1 MDTLSNVLNINIQNI
16 NWPYINQNP
25 YFNDNVTIYKSLLE
39 NKKSKIINNKLSTI
53 NSKNIKIKTKTN
65 TTTQVLSK
73 DDKKFFFTLRT
84 PLFNNLSFYKTDPH
98 NSFYHSI
105 WVCLSPNFNY
115 FVNSAEHYHFKDY
128 IYLYFSEKNIFNSS
142 IKGKYKVTKKNILNK
157 LKEVEYCVYKLL
169 ILSKI
174 FKINII
180 IYKDNELSCH
190 DFNSD
195 LPSIIIYINNDK
207 HCFPLINP
215 KNYNTWAWDSSF
227 ILKLK
232 YDLKSI
238 EFEKTSSSISLK
250 CSLKELQELATKH
263 DISIKYQSP
272 KTSKLILKTKQMLVD
287 ELSNF

>member
-53 NSKNIKIKTKTN
+53 NSKNIKNKPKTN
-65 TTTQVLSK
+65 TITQVLSK
-73 DDKKFFFTLRT
+73 DDKKFFFTLRN
-84 PLFNNLSFYKTDPH
+84 PLFNNLSFYKTDPN

-142 IKGKYKVTKKNILNK
+142 IKGKYKVTKKNLLNK

-180 IYKDNELSCH
+180 IYNDNSLSCH

-238 EFEKTSSSISLK
+238 DFEKTSSISLK
-250 CSLKELQELATKH
+250 SSLKELQELATKH
-263 DISIKYQSP
+263 DISIKYKSP

>member
-53 NSKNIKIKTKTN
+53 NSKNIKNKTN
-65 TTTQVLSK
+65 TTNTTQILSK

-84 PLFNNLSFYKTDPH
+84 PLFNNLSFYKTDPL

-142 IKGKYKVTKKNILNK
+142 IKGKYKVTKKNLLNK
-157 LKEVEYCVYKLL
+157 LKEVEYCIYKLL

-207 HCFPLINP
+207 QCFPLINP

-232 YDLKSI
+232 SDIKSI
-238 EFEKTSSSISLK
+238 DFEKTSSISLK
-250 CSLKELQELATKH
+250 CSLKELQELAIKH